1 MNLYMLSLSGSVQV
15 VSKKDFYNGAPLS
28 ALFEEFEAPGITVF
42 AKSTSG
48 ATAPSCHSINSCL
61 LAVTIAAAL
70 LVIGLNQ

>member
-1 MNLYMLSLSGSVQV
+1 VQV

-48 ATAPSCHSINSCL
+48 AVRFSASSGVL
-61 LAVTIAAAL
+61 VAATL
-70 LVIGLNQ
+70 LVIQLLNQ